1 MVADDMEHTEVDAG
15 DGGWLNCFGLTVV
28 SGSRRAPA
36 WLRTLGVRGWS
47 NVGVLLAQRRQQE
60 RSEERRLEQRERE
73 RYEERGCFTSSM
85 GCGRG

>member
-1 MVADDMEHTEVDAG
+1 MVADDMENTEVDAG
-15 DGGWLNCFGLTVV
+15 DGGWLSCFGLTVV
-28 SGSRRAPA
+28 SGLSRAPA

-47 NVGVLLAQRRQQE
+47 NIGVLLAQRRQQE

-73 RYEERGCFTSSM
+73 RYEERGWFTSSM